1 MLQCV
6 EVSADTPSMEL
17 TRSARNAL
25 VWAALGVLVA
35 LLVAGSGESTVD
47 SGGGTGAHA
56 APAEPAHQEDAEPPP
71 KVLNPQHA
79 DAGELARLELATFQL
94 HELPPSWIGSY
105 TICARIELGWS
116 DCVDL
121 SSTLAASSEVSA
133 YVDPESPDVEVWLL
147 DEGADLRAPIAKLTD
162 FRVSAD
168 VLGERGDSRT
178 ARLTLVLPTN
188 RSVEEAARTPE
199 AAFDGIGIIIEPAR

>member
-6 EVSADTPSMEL
+6 EVSVDTPSMEL

-35 LLVAGSGESTVD
+35 LLVACSGVSTVD
-47 SGGGTGAHA
+47 SGGAGADA
-56 APAEPAHQEDAEPPP
+56 APAGTAHQEDAEPPP
-71 KVLNPQHA
+71 KVLNPQDA

-94 HELPPSWIGSY
+94 HELPPSWVGSY
-105 TICARIELGWS
+105 TICTRIARGWS

-121 SSTLAASSEVSA
+121 SSTHAASSEVSA

-147 DEGADLRAPIAKLTD
+147 DEGADLRAPIAKLKD